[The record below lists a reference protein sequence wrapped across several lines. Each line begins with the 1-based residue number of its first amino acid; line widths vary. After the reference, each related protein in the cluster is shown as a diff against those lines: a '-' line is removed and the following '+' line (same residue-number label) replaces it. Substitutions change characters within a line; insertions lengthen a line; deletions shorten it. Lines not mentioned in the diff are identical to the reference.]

1 MPREPAAA
9 ARPSPSSFPGIILSG
24 ERGLE
29 TASITVGAFQ
39 SNCHLVRQP
48 GSAQAVVIDPGAEP
62 ERVLEALNR
71 WGADPVAI
79 LLTHAHLDH
88 IGGVAG
94 LLERYPVPLYLH
106 DEDRPIYDSAAQQ
119 ATMFGL
125 ELRQPPA
132 PDHSL
137 THGQELNLAGLRLDV
152 RFTPGHSPGHVVF
165 VGPGLAFVGD
175 CVFAGSIGRTDL
187 PGGSAPT
194 LLASIRDQ
202 ILSLPPDTT
211 LLTGHG
217 PATTVAAEAA
227 SNPFLR
233 DTSWAT

>member
-1 MPREPAAA
+1 M
-9 ARPSPSSFPGIILSG
+9 
-24 ERGLE
+24 
-29 TASITVGAFQ
+29 
-39 SNCHLVRQP
+39 RQP
-48 GSAQAVVIDPGAEP
+48 GSKKAVLIDPGAEP
-62 ERVLEALNR
+62 DRVLEALNR
-71 WGADPVAI
+71 WGAVPAAI

-94 LLERYPVPLYLH
+94 VLDRFPVPLYLH
-106 DEDRPIYDSAAQQ
+106 DEDRPLYDNAAQQ
-119 ATMFGL
+119 ALMFGL
-125 ELRQPPA
+125 EMRQPPH

-137 THGQELNLAGLRLDV
+137 VHGQELDLAGVRLEV

-165 VGPGLAFVGD
+165 VGSGLALVGD

-194 LLASIRDQ
+194 LLTSIRDQ
-202 ILSLPPDTT
+202 ILSLPPETS

-217 PATTVAAEAA
+217 PATTVAIEAA

>member
-9 ARPSPSSFPGIILSG
+9 APPFRSSLSELILSG
-24 ERGLE
+24 EGGLE
-29 TASITVGAFQ
+29 TASLSLGAFQ

-48 GSAQAVVIDPGAEP
+48 GSTEAVVIDPGAEP
-62 ERVLEALNR
+62 DRVLEALSR
-71 WGADPVAI
+71 WGAVPAAI

-94 LLERYPVPLYLH
+94 VLDRYPVPVYLH
-106 DEDRPIYDSAAQQ
+106 DEDRPLYDNAAQQ
-119 ATMFGL
+119 ALMFGL
-125 ELRQPPA
+125 EMQQPPL
-132 PDHSL
+132 PEHSL
-137 THGQELNLAGLRLDV
+137 AHGQELNLAGVRLEV

-187 PGGSAPT
+187 PGGNALT
-194 LLASIRDQ
+194 LLTSIRDQ
-202 ILSLPPDTT
+202 ILSLSPETK

-217 PATTVAAEAA
+217 PATTVAVEAA